1 MLKSKFKILSLMMAG
16 TLISGTVIAQQPS
29 KQVPQQ
35 QQQKSVEVTDEDLD
49 NVVKIQKKV
58 QKVNKKAQPKMVEAI
73 QEAGMETQEF
83 LAMSKAEKQGT
94 QADDVDE
101 EKLKQYESAKSDIQ
115 VIQSKAQK
123 EIMGEVESAGYTQ
136 QEYSQIYMAIQQ
148 SPDLQ
153 QKIQEKMKM

>member
-1 MLKSKFKILSLMMAG
+1 MLKSKFKILSLMMIG
-16 TLISGTVIAQQPS
+16 TFISGTVIAQEPS

-35 QQQKSVEVTDEDLD
+35 KQQQTVDVTDEDLD

-58 QKVNKKAQPKMVEAI
+58 QNVNKKAQPKMVEAI

-83 LAMSKAEKQGT
+83 LAMSKAEKQGK

-101 EKLKQYESAKSDIQ
+101 EKLKQYESAKSDIE
-115 VIQSKAQK
+115 VIQAEAQK
-123 EIMGEVESAGYTQ
+123 EIIGKIESVGYTQ

-148 SPDLQ
+148 DPELQ
-153 QKIQEKMKM
+153 KKIQERM